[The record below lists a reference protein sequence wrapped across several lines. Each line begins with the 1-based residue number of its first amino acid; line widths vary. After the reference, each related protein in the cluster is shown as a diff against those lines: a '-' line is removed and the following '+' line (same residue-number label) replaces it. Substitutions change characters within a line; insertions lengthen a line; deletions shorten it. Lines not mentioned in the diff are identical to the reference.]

1 MNWRRFFH
9 RNDADSDLRDELESY
24 LEHAAEELIGR
35 GMKPEA
41 ARAAA
46 RRKLGS
52 TARVR
57 EEVYRMNS
65 ISLLE
70 ETARNIRFA
79 FRGLRKNP
87 AFAAAAILTIAIGIG
102 ANTAVFSVVDGV
114 LLKPLAYRAP
124 ERLVSIKHAAPGLG
138 GVTSEAGIGLSTG
151 MYFTYAEQNRSFE
164 NFGVW
169 NSSMVSV
176 GGIGEPEQVLSVAV
190 SAGTLEALGVAP
202 ERGRWFSP
210 EDQQPGAAATILL
223 SHGYWQRRFGGR
235 EEAIGRTVLVDARPR
250 QVIGVMPET
259 FRIADLPADIITPL
273 QLDRRRAELSGFY
286 LSALGRLR
294 PGVSLGQAQADLG
307 RLIPVWMHSFGSNAV
322 AVRVFSS
329 WRVAPEVRPLRETI
343 VGNVGD
349 VLWVVMATLGAVMLI
364 VCANVANLML
374 VRLESRRRE
383 FAVRA
388 ALGAGRG
395 RLVREL
401 LAESG
406 VLVAAGALLGLGLAY
421 AGVLLLQWIAPAN
434 LPRLSE
440 IAVDGR
446 AAWFVLAVAG
456 VSVLLLGLI
465 PAWRCSG
472 PISLRR
478 GGRTASAGPEQQRA
492 RNALV
497 VAQVSLA
504 LVLLISSGLM
514 IRTFENLRGV
524 KPGFTGAAQLETV
537 RVAVPAAL
545 QPNEERV
552 ARMEQDIRDQLAAIP
567 GVAGVGFTDSVPMDG
582 GALNWDGVFVE
593 GQAIPPGSYP
603 PSRVFRNVAPGYF
616 QAMGTRLVAG
626 RDYSWNDLY
635 NGSKSVIVSENLARE
650 YWGSAAAAIGKRIN
664 ARLPSMGFPWYEVIG
679 VVEDVRLAGAS
690 ENAPAAVYWPSYE
703 RVRWLPQEVRAA
715 IRNPVFV
722 LRSSRAGTE
731 ALEEDVR
738 RAIRQ
743 VNGNLAIAGML
754 TMEQVEGRSMA
765 RTSFALVMLA
775 IAGTMA
781 LALGVIGIYG
791 VVAYSAEQRRRE
803 VGIRMAL
810 GAQPAAVKA
819 MFVRQGLALSAIG
832 CGVGF
837 AGAAGL
843 AQLMKTLL
851 YGVTPLDPATYA
863 STAAILLAAAVLAC
877 YFPAR
882 RAAAVDPATTLRAE

>member
-24 LEHAAEELIGR
+24 LEHATEELIGR
-35 GMKPEA
+35 GMEPRA

-57 EEVYRMNS
+57 EEVYRMNTV
-65 ISLLE
+65 SLLD

-79 FRGLRKNP
+79 FRTLRKSP
-87 AFAAAAILTIAIGIG
+87 AFAATAILTIAIGIG

-124 ERLVSIKHAAPGLG
+124 ERLVSIRHMAPGLG

-151 MYFTYAEQNRSFE
+151 MYFTYIEQNRSFE
-164 NFGVW
+164 NLGVW
-169 NSSMVSV
+169 NSSMVSM
-176 GGIGEPEQVLSVAV
+176 GGVGEPEQVLSIAV
-190 SAGTLEALGVAP
+190 SPGTLEALGVAP
-202 ERGRWFSP
+202 ERGRWFSAG
-210 EDQQPGAAATILL
+210 DQRPGAAPTILL

-235 EEAIGRTVLVDARPR
+235 ADVIGRTVLVDARQR
-250 QVIGVMPET
+250 QVIGVMPES
-259 FRIADLPADIITPL
+259 FRIADLPAAIIAPL
-273 QLDRRRAELSGFY
+273 QLDRARAEMSGFY
-286 LSALGRLR
+286 LSAVGRLK
-294 PGVSLGQAQADLG
+294 PGVSLDQAQADLG

-329 WRVAPEVRPLRETI
+329 WRVAPELRPLRETI

-349 VLWVVMATLGAVMLI
+349 VLWVVMGTLGAVMLI
-364 VCANVANLML
+364 VCANVANLVL
-374 VRLESRRRE
+374 VRVEGRRQE
-383 FAVRA
+383 LAVRA

-395 RLVREL
+395 RLAREL
-401 LAESG
+401 LAENG
-406 VLVAAGALLGLGLAY
+406 VLVAAGALLGMGLAY
-421 AGVLLLQWIAPAN
+421 AGVALLQWIAPAN

-446 AAWFVLAVAG
+446 TAGFALAVAA
-456 VSVLLLGLI
+456 VSILLLGLI
-465 PAWRCSG
+465 PAWRCGG

-504 LVLLISSGLM
+504 MVLLISSGLM

-537 RVAVPAAL
+537 PVAVPKAL

-552 ARMEQDIRDQLAAIP
+552 ARMEQDIVDRLAAIP
-567 GVAGVGFTDSVPMDG
+567 GVAGVGFADGVPMDG
-582 GALNWDGVFVE
+582 VLLNWDGVFVE
-593 GQAIPPGSYP
+593 GQEIPPGSYP
-603 PSRVFRNVAPGYF
+603 PSRVFRGVAPGYF

-635 NGSKSVIVSENLARE
+635 GGSRSVMVSENLARE

-679 VVEDVRLAGAS
+679 VVEDVRLAGAN
-690 ENAPAAVYWPSYE
+690 ENAPAVVYWPSYG
-703 RVRWLPQEVRAA
+703 RVLWLPRDVWAA
-715 IRNPVFV
+715 VRNPVFV

-731 ALEEDVR
+731 ALAEDVR

-743 VNGNLAIAGML
+743 VNGNLAVAGML

-775 IAGTMA
+775 IAGGMA
-781 LALGVIGIYG
+781 LLLGVIGIYG

-810 GAQPAAVKA
+810 GAEPAAVKG
-819 MFVRQGLALSAIG
+819 MFVKQGVVLAAIG

-843 AQLMKTLL
+843 GRLMKALL
-851 YGVTPLDPATYA
+851 YGVTPLDPVTYA
-863 STAAILLAAAVLAC
+863 AMPAVLLAAAVVAC

-882 RAAAVDPATTLRAE
+882 RAAAVDPAETLRAE